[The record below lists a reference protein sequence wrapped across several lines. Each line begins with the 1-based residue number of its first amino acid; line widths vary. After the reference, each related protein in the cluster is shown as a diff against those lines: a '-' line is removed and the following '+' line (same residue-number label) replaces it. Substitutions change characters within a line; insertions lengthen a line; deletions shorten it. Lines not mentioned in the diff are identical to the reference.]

1 MKVVRLKALNLFE
14 KKIFNRL
21 DNKISK
27 IQNRIIDFEVTA
39 IKTIYK
45 TEIDKINYKKYKLG

>member
-14 KKIFNRL
+14 KKFFNRL